1 MRLHIRLTLLIVVLA
16 AVIGG
21 TLALLVSDVMQDA
34 LEEELEKRGV
44 VIAETLAEHVTH
56 NVINGEVV
64 AAREILQGIV
74 QQTEDVEFAYVV
86 GFDGEV
92 FAHSFEDGFP
102 RDLLP
107 DEHDLIRADTPHIE
121 RYSTKEGLGL
131 LVGYPLIDGMK
142 AHLHVGLNE
151 THLQD
156 QVESTRNQIVRITL
170 MVALLAAS
178 FGILL
183 SRSIARPLEQL
194 SASLRAFGEKQVE
207 QQLDYRGGGREVA
220 DLARSFNQMIAE
232 RVRAEEAL
240 RLERDNLINIL
251 EAMEDGVYIVNQQYD
266 IQYANPVLQGNF
278 GSFEGHK
285 CYAYF
290 HDREDACPWC
300 KNQDVFAGKT
310 VRWEWYSSK
319 NQRTYDIIDTP
330 LRNADGSMSKLEIFR
345 DITERKRAEEELRKA
360 NRALRVLSGCS
371 QAMVRATEE
380 FDLLHQICRLIVKVG
395 GYRLAW
401 VGFAEQDEAKSVRS
415 VAQTGFEEGYLETL
429 NITWADTE
437 RGRGPTGT
445 AIRSGEYCI
454 ARDILTDLHFTPW
467 REAAIQRGYASSV
480 ALPLIAEGQT
490 LGALN
495 IYAAEP
501 DAFDVDEV
509 KLLTALA
516 DDLVYGVTALHTRA
530 ERVRAEEALR
540 QAHDELEQRVAER
553 TAELREML
561 NLMAGR
567 EVRMAELKDVIRQ
580 LRAQLEAAGLT
591 PVADDPLAPWRG
603 DEEREGGG
611 EGGKGG
617 GGGATCHPA

>member
-1 MRLHIRLTLLIVVLA
+1 MRLHIKLTLLMVVLA
-16 AVIGG
+16 AAIGG
-21 TLALLVSDVMQDA
+21 TCALLVSGVMQDA

-44 VIAETLAEHVTH
+44 VIAETMAEHVTH

-74 QQTEDVEFAYVV
+74 QQTKDVEFAYVV

-107 DEHDLIRADTPHIE
+107 DEHDLIRADAPRLE
-121 RYSTKEGLGL
+121 KYSTKEGLGL
-131 LVGYPLIDGMK
+131 LVAYPLIDGMK
-142 AHLHVGLNE
+142 AHFHIGLNE
-151 THLQD
+151 TYLHD

-194 SASLRAFGEKQVE
+194 SASLRAFGEKRVE
-207 QQLDYRGGGREVA
+207 QTLDYRGGGREVA
-220 DLARSFNQMIAE
+220 DLTRSFNQMIAA

-251 EAMEDGVYIVNQQYD
+251 DAMEDGVYIVNQQYD
-266 IQYANPVLQGNF
+266 IQYVNPVLVNDF
-278 GSFEGHK
+278 GPYEGRK

-310 VRWEWYSSK
+310 VRWEWYSFK
-319 NQRTYDIIDTP
+319 NQRTYDLIDTP

-360 NRALRVLSGCS
+360 NRALRVLSECN
-371 QAMVRATEE
+371 QTVVRATEE
-380 FDLLHQICRLIVKVG
+380 SDLLHQICRLIVEVG
-395 GYRLAW
+395 EYRLAW
-401 VGFAEQDEAKSVRS
+401 VGFAEQDKKKSVRP

-429 NITWADTE
+429 NITWADTA

-445 AIRSGEYCI
+445 AIRSGEYCT
-454 ARDILTDLHFTPW
+454 AKNILTDPHFAPW

-490 LGALN
+490 FGALN

-501 DAFDVDEV
+501 AAFDADEV
-509 KLLTALA
+509 KLLTELA
-516 DDLVYGVTALHTRA
+516 DDLAYGVTALRTRA

-540 QAHDELEQRVAER
+540 QAHEELERRVRER
-553 TAELREML
+553 TAELREMV

-567 EVRMAELKDVIRQ
+567 EVRMAELKEVIRQ
-580 LRAQLEAAGLT
+580 LHTQLEDAGLT
-591 PVADDPLAPWRG
+591 PVADDPLAAWM
-603 DEEREGGG
+603 EE
-611 EGGKGG
+611 
-617 GGGATCHPA
+617 